1 LEYVLVSSQIVA
13 SVAAVALLGAGLAN
27 AGDIRASQAIAPAV
41 STFGAGAD
49 AGGSSD
55 EKCRVDVDRSGTA
68 GTADITRRQLDNG
81 KCVCIVTTGK
91 ESVNGAAEEV
101 VTALRRDKTCV
112 GAPLAAAAGGAAG
125 GGAAGGA
132 AAGAAGAAG
141 GGAGVLIPVILGG
154 AAAAGLAVGM
164 GKSSKG

>member
-1 LEYVLVSSQIVA
+1 MSSQIVA

-27 AGDIRASQAIAPAV
+27 AGDIRASQAVAPAV
-41 STFGAGAD
+41 STFGTGAD
-49 AGGSSD
+49 AGGSPD
-55 EKCRVDVDRSGTA
+55 EKCRVDVDRTGTA
-68 GTADITRRQLDNG
+68 GTADITRRELNNG

-112 GAPLAAAAGGAAG
+112 GAPLAAAPGGAGA
-125 GGAAGGA
+125 AAGGA
-132 AAGAAGAAG
+132 AAGAAGG
-141 GGAGVLIPVILGG
+141 GTGVLLPVILGG